1 MPNSSSKFDR
11 FMRFG
16 CAATLGSA
24 ILLGS
29 PTTPHAQRLSKE
41 REVQITGV
49 ATRTSDK
56 ESVVSISADGNLT
69 HAQTWQD
76 KNGDFHIILPKG
88 HTALRHSGTAR
99 GVKMQRVGDS
109 LEIVV
114 QSKLGAS
121 VTVQPRFN
129 RLDLIVNGA
138 LQETGGNDAPE
149 RTRATSEPWSQ
160 GEAGGRAQGRGQ
172 NAENEQSPRQQNM
185 KRRMGGA
192 AAAAS
197 ASSSLFP
204 AREDVGVGAPLN
216 AASGSMPNNG
226 MPSASSS
233 TSLPSFDATQNGV
246 PASEPATA
254 TAATGEAQSALLAA
268 SMAGGE
274 DASQEGSL
282 LFSSTGLLGLLGAVG
297 LGSLVFIYRRR
308 RADEDME
315 EIEPA
320 KKMKL
325 KKAAKGGKTEALE
338 LESEREAFEPAKGD
352 RRKGGDR
359 RALDR
364 GFGDRRKSGRGAE
377 PAGMLDANFN
387 SHELETAHGNKPER
401 RSDGRVSFGSAMPA
415 VLFGAYRIDQEVN
428 KLVLGDA
435 HSIEVLASRATDDR
449 RAVETSLIKALH
461 APEADEDVR
470 RRARTSLEEYGFV
483 ARLSAAL
490 LLAQEAYERASAA
503 RTLGEIKS
511 SSSLPFL
518 LEALYDAEAVVRT
531 EVIASLGALGL
542 PRAIGPMLDVARR
555 YPEMSTSLLAPALSA
570 CSVET
575 IETSLVGASPDNYA
589 SALRFMNQ
597 ESFTGEIMGLE
608 PVGKVEALPEWL
620 EDETLADALDR
631 LGSVDVEARAAA
643 AQSLAQY
650 QVQASVD
657 ALTAMAARDPE
668 SSVRSTAVTSLG
680 TIDHESVFAPIL
692 MAMADEAREVRA
704 AAARSLSR
712 LSFDRADAYVRVI
725 ETANAATVCGV
736 ARACIKAGLA
746 AQAIDRL
753 TSTDRRQA
761 YEAFSLLSLVVKAGE
776 SAPLVDA
783 IEHHGNV
790 NVRLAAIKLLGM
802 MGQSAEFIETLRQ
815 LAQHG
820 GLPEAVRAAILE
832 AVNREPQGELQTT

>member
-24 ILLGS
+24 IILGS

-41 REVQITGV
+41 REVNITGV
-49 ATRTSDK
+49 ASRTSDK

-76 KNGDFHIILPKG
+76 KNGDFHIVLPKG
-88 HTALRHSGTAR
+88 HTALRNSGTAR

-114 QSKLGAS
+114 QSKPGAS

-129 RLDLIVNGA
+129 RLDLIVNGG
-138 LQETGGNDAPE
+138 LQETGGGDASE
-149 RTRATSEPWSQ
+149 QARASSVPWSQ
-160 GEAGGRAQGRGQ
+160 AEAGAHAKRGEQ
-172 NAENEQSPRQQNM
+172 NAEREQSLRQQSM
-185 KRRMGGA
+185 RRRMNGA
-192 AAAAS
+192 ASS
-197 ASSSLFP
+197 ASSGLFV
-204 AREDVGVGAPLN
+204 AREEQAAAGAQLN
-216 AASGSMPNNG
+216 AANGSTPGNG
-226 MPSASSS
+226 MPSAS
-233 TSLPSFDATQNGV
+233 TSLPTVDATQNN
-246 PASEPATA
+246 ADAAEPATA
-254 TAATGEAQSALLAA
+254 TAAPVEAESAPPAPPV
-268 SMAGGE
+268 E
-274 DASQEGSL
+274 DSADMTQQGSL
-282 LFSSTGLLGLLGAVG
+282 FFSPTGLLGLLGAVG
-297 LGSLVFIYRRR
+297 LGSLVFIHRRR
-308 RADEDME
+308 RTEEDAE
-315 EIEPA
+315 DAEPS
-320 KKMKL
+320 KGMKL
-325 KKAAKGGKTEALE
+325 KKASKDGKAGTSDG
-338 LESEREAFEPAKGD
+338 ESDAEAFELAKGD
-352 RRKGGDR
+352 RRKGDDR

-377 PAGMLDANFN
+377 TSAMLN
-387 SHELETAHGNKPER
+387 SQFHPHELEAANGNKPER
-401 RSDGRVSFGSAMPA
+401 RTEARVSFGSAMPA

-428 KLVLGDA
+428 KMMLGDA
-435 HSIEVLASRATDDR
+435 HSIEVLASRAPDDR

-461 APEADEDVR
+461 APEADDDVR
-470 RRARTSLEEYGFV
+470 RRARASLEEYGFV

-518 LEALYDAEAVVRT
+518 LEALYDPESVVRT

-555 YPEMSTSLLAPALSA
+555 YPEMPTTLLGPALSA

-575 IETSLVGASPDNYA
+575 VETSLGASSSNNYT
-589 SALRFMNQ
+589 STLRFMNQ

-608 PVGKVEALPEWL
+608 PVGRVEALPEWL

-668 SSVRSTAVTSLG
+668 SSVRATAVTSLG
-680 TIDHESVFAPIL
+680 TIDHESVFAPVL

-761 YEAFSLLSLVVKAGE
+761 YEAFSLLSLVIKAGE

-802 MGQSAEFIETLRQ
+802 MGQSAEFLETLRQ
-815 LAQHG
+815 LAQSAG
-820 GLPEAVRAAILE
+820 IPEAVREAIME
-832 AVNREPQGELQTT
+832 SVNRVPQSELQTT